1 MSDIQNNQILNQLP
15 PNNDATPVID
25 ATGPVA
31 GGVSIENTPLPQP
44 GNTKKNRIILYI
56 VVFLLAG
63 IVTAIL
69 LGVRTRSNA
78 PAVADNSQDISQ
90 LLDTSKNTIP
100 SQSQTPSTECNSPMA
115 PSNVRPYVRCNYRQS
130 KISFIEAKAVE
141 DRISQTVGSIRIPS
155 DLVFEHE
162 EVYRGIPIKW
172 TSSQPISPNVL
183 SWLKAGLDILPD
195 YFYVEHPLTAIIS
208 ATDKELGSQTLIK
221 PGPSTLAYASGL
233 NIFLT
238 ETTAKGGSTYY
249 PTDKASV
256 INTLFHE
263 WVHVVQHYEALQT
276 FNEEYLAKNRIVEA
290 MATGPLEKG
299 FAKEVGWVYNSDE
312 CGDGIIAK
320 LKDDAESQKTTEYGR
335 SKVRED
341 MAESGALFM
350 LCKSNQISE
359 ARVLWWEKMTG
370 KNRSEFCPSKI

>member
-15 PNNDATPVID
+15 PNGNAIPTSGATAPVPQGILSEKM
-25 ATGPVA
+25 A
-31 GGVSIENTPLPQP
+31 LPQP
-44 GNTKKNRIILYI
+44 DYKKKIWIILSI
-56 VVFLLAG
+56 VVLLFAG
-63 IVTAIL
+63 IVAAIL
-69 LGVRTRSNA
+69 PDARTKSNA
-78 PAVADNSQDISQ
+78 SPAANRS
-90 LLDTSKNTIP
+90 LDTSQLSDTSSNTIP
-100 SQSQTPSTECNSPMA
+100 SQSQTPSTECNSPLA
-115 PSNVRPYVRCNYRQS
+115 PSNIRPYVRCYYRQS

-172 TSSQPISPNVL
+172 TSGQPISSKVL

-208 ATDKELGSQTLIK
+208 ATDKELGSPTVIK
-221 PGPSTLAYASGL
+221 PGPSMLAFASGL

-256 INTLFHE
+256 TNTLFHE
-263 WVHVVQHYEALQT
+263 WVHVVQHYEALET
-276 FNEEYLAKNRIVEA
+276 FTEEYLAKNRIVEA

-299 FAKEVGWVYNSDE
+299 FAREVGWVYNSDE
-312 CGDGIIAK
+312 FGDGIIAK
-320 LKDDAESQKTTEYGR
+320 LKDDSESQKTTEYGR

-359 ARVLWWEKMTG
+359 ARTAWWEKMTG
-370 KNRSEFCPSKI
+370 KTRSEFCPSKI